1 VLAIKKSPSLRQ
13 SAFTA
18 GGDTVRLTLSRRT
31 FFQNINQSIGT
42 KMQSTFDERNWLA
55 WLVKVRILI
64 LTFLLV
70 IQLAVAELTPTVLP
84 LRLFVSTIVLWFSLS
99 LFYVVLLSFWQ
110 EHRLQA
116 TLQILTD
123 LVLVSLVVHETGGWD
138 SSLNFLYPLVIIVAS
153 ILLPRVWAY
162 LVAALAF
169 ILYGTV
175 LDLNFYGVVRSYCTT
190 HPGLKALQA
199 IIFVNL
205 FAYLA
210 VSYLAGLL
218 AAKLR
223 QARVQLK
230 DASGALESLQVLH
243 ENIIQSIS
251 SGLITTGLDG
261 RITLVNSA
269 AQKLLDRTPDR
280 LLGTPVAKLFLD
292 PLPNADSQQTHG
304 EVRFEVSSDKA
315 NPFRKTF
322 RVRVAQLN
330 VPERGALGY
339 VYAFDDLTEIR
350 RLEREVRMQD
360 RLAAVG
366 RLAAAIAHEIRNPL
380 TSIAGSVSMLSGI
393 PEMNQEHRQLLDIV
407 TRESQRLNGIITDFL
422 AYSRG
427 KQYHFDKVDLVPL
440 LEDTLTLVRHRM
452 TAENTGITVESNLA
466 VREALA
472 IADGD
477 RLKQVFWNFSENAVR
492 AMRDG
497 GTLKVAIERIGDD
510 WQISFADT
518 GSGMT
523 PQQTEKIF
531 EPFQSSFE
539 GGTGLGLAV
548 VYQIVQAHE
557 GKVWARSRPGQGT
570 TFVLKLRRLDAD
582 RHAAQPATELNSGA
596 SESRVRPL
604 AALAASAAEGRPR
617 G

>member
-1 VLAIKKSPSLRQ
+1 
-13 SAFTA
+13 
-18 GGDTVRLTLSRRT
+18 
-31 FFQNINQSIGT
+31 
-42 KMQSTFDERNWLA
+42 MQSTFDERNWLA

-64 LTFLLV
+64 LTFLLA
-70 IQLAVAELTPTVLP
+70 IQLAVAELTPTRLP
-84 LRLFVSTIVLWFSLS
+84 LRLFLSTMLLWYTVS
-99 LFYVVLLSFWQ
+99 LFYVVLLSFWH

-116 TLQILTD
+116 SLQVLTD
-123 LVLVSLVVHETGGWD
+123 LVMISLVVHETGGWD
-138 SSLNFLYPLVIIVAS
+138 SSLNFLYPLAIIVAG
-153 ILLPRVWAY
+153 ILLPRVWAH
-162 LVAALAF
+162 LMAALAF

-175 LDLNFYGVVRSYCTT
+175 LELNYYGVVHSYCTT
-190 HPGLKALQA
+190 HPELKALQG

-210 VSYLAGLL
+210 VAFLAGQLV
-218 AAKLR
+218 AKLR

-230 DASGALESLQVLH
+230 DASGALENLQILH
-243 ENIIQSIS
+243 ENIIQSVS

-261 RITLVNSA
+261 RITLVNNA
-269 AQKLLDRTPDR
+269 AQKLLERTGDQ
-280 LLGTPVAKLFLD
+280 LLGKSVTQLFID
-292 PLPNADSQQTHG
+292 ALPNGESQTHA
-304 EVRFEVSSDKA
+304 EVRFDTKGT
-315 NPFRKTF
+315 FRKTV
-322 RVRVAQLN
+322 RVRVAALN
-330 VPERGALGY
+330 VPERGVLGY
-339 VYAFDDLTEIR
+339 VYALDDLTEIR

-393 PEMNQEHRQLLDIV
+393 PEMSEEHRRLLEIV

-427 KQYHFDKVDLVPL
+427 KKYHFDKADLVLL
-440 LEDTLTLVRHRM
+440 LEDTLTLMRHRM
-452 TAENTGITVESNLA
+452 TAENTGITIESRFA
-466 VREALA
+466 VSEAWV

-477 RLKQVFWNFSENAVR
+477 RIKQVFWNIAENAVR

-497 GTLKVAIERIGDD
+497 GTLKVGIERLGDD
-510 WQISFADT
+510 WQVSFADT
-518 GSGMT
+518 GTGMT
-523 PQQTEKIF
+523 PQQSEKIF

-557 GKVWARSRPGQGT
+557 GKVWARSKPGQGT
-570 TFVLKLRRLDAD
+570 TLVLRLRRLDAE
-582 RHAAQPATELNSGA
+582 RSASGTRPAE
-596 SESRVRPL
+596 
-604 AALAASAAEGRPR
+604 ALAATALQAAPSPQLAAAAAEGRLR

>member
-1 VLAIKKSPSLRQ
+1 
-13 SAFTA
+13 
-18 GGDTVRLTLSRRT
+18 
-31 FFQNINQSIGT
+31 
-42 KMQSTFDERNWLA
+42 MQSTFDERNWLA

-64 LTFLLV
+64 LTFLLA
-70 IQLAVAELTPTVLP
+70 IQVAVAELTPTVLP
-84 LRLFVSTIVLWFSLS
+84 LRLFISTIILWFTLS
-99 LFYVVLLSFWQ
+99 LFYVFLLSFWQ

-123 LVLVSLVVHETGGWD
+123 LTMVSLVVHETGGWD
-138 SSLNFLYPLVIIVAS
+138 SSLNFLYPLVIIVAG
-153 ILLPRVWAY
+153 ILLPRIWAY
-162 LVAALAF
+162 LLAAFAF

-175 LDLNFYGVVRSYCTT
+175 LELNYFGVVRSYCST
-190 HPGLKALQA
+190 HPRLKTLQA

-218 AAKLR
+218 SGKLR
-223 QARVQLK
+223 LVRVQLE
-230 DASGALESLQVLH
+230 DASGALENLQVLH

-261 RITLVNSA
+261 HITLINNA
-269 AQKLLDRTPDR
+269 AQKVLERTPDQ
-280 LLGTPVAKLFLD
+280 LLKMPVNQLFLD
-292 PLPNADSQQTHG
+292 PLPNAESEQAHG
-304 EVRFEVSSDKA
+304 EVRFEVHTGTDKI
-315 NPFRKTF
+315 FRKTF
-322 RVRVAQLN
+322 RVRVARLN
-330 VPERGALGY
+330 VPERGVIGF
-339 VYAFDDLTEIR
+339 VYALDDLTEIR

-380 TSIAGSVSMLSGI
+380 TSIAGSVSMLSNV
-393 PEMNQEHRQLLDIV
+393 PEMNEEHKQLLGIV

-427 KQYHFDKVDLVPL
+427 KQYHFDKVDLVRL

-452 TAENTGITVESNLA
+452 TAEETHITVESHFE
-466 VREALA
+466 VREAWA

-477 RLKQVFWNFSENAVR
+477 RIKQVFWNFSENAVR
-492 AMRDG
+492 AMREG
-497 GTLKVAIERIGDD
+497 GTLRVSVEALGDD

-518 GSGMT
+518 GTGMT

-557 GKVWARSRPGQGT
+557 GKVWARSKPGQGT
-570 TFVLKLRRLDAD
+570 TFILKLRRLEAERQATKSDSAKAEFEAMGKPKELSVTPLPVPP
-582 RHAAQPATELNSGA
+582 AAFATA
-596 SESRVRPL
+596 
-604 AALAASAAEGRPR
+604 AAERRLR

>member
-1 VLAIKKSPSLRQ
+1 
-13 SAFTA
+13 
-18 GGDTVRLTLSRRT
+18 
-31 FFQNINQSIGT
+31 
-42 KMQSTFDERNWLA
+42 MQSTFDERIWLA

-70 IQLAVAELTPTVLP
+70 IELAIAELTPTHLP
-84 LRLFVSTIVLWFSLS
+84 VRLFLSTIFLWYTVS
-99 LFYVVLLSFWQ
+99 LFYVVLLSFWS

-116 TLQILTD
+116 SLQVLTD
-123 LVLVSLVVHETGGWD
+123 LFMISLVVHETGGWD
-138 SSLNFLYPLVIIVAS
+138 SSLNFLYPLAIIVAG

-175 LDLNFYGVVRSYCTT
+175 LELNYYGLVRSYYTT
-190 HPGLKALQA
+190 HPELKALQG

-210 VSYLAGLL
+210 VAYLAGQLV
-218 AAKLR
+218 AKLR

-230 DASGALESLQVLH
+230 DASGALEDLQILH

-261 RITLVNSA
+261 RITLVNNA
-269 AQKLLDRTPDR
+269 AQKLLERDPEQ
-280 LLGTPVAKLFLD
+280 LLGKPVADLFLD
-292 PLPNADSQQTHG
+292 ALPNAESQAHA
-304 EVRFEVSSDKA
+304 EVRFDVA
-315 NPFRKTF
+315 GTFRKTV
-322 RVRVAQLN
+322 RIRVAALH

-339 VYAFDDLTEIR
+339 VYALDDLTEIR
-350 RLEREVRMQD
+350 RLEREVRVQD

-393 PEMNQEHRQLLDIV
+393 PEMDEEHRRLLDIV

-422 AYSRG
+422 AYSRS
-427 KQYHFDKVDLVPL
+427 KKYHFDKIDLVLL
-440 LEDTLTLVRHRM
+440 LEDTLTLMKHRM
-452 TAENTGITVESNLA
+452 TSENTGIEIQKEFA
-466 VREALA
+466 VPAA
-472 IADGD
+472 WAMADGD
-477 RLKQVFWNFSENAVR
+477 KIKQVFWNIAENAVR
-492 AMRDG
+492 AMRKG
-497 GTLKVAIERIGDD
+497 GTLRATIESNGDD
-510 WQISFADT
+510 WQIGFADT
-518 GSGMT
+518 GIGMT
-523 PQQTEKIF
+523 AQQTEKIF

-548 VYQIVQAHE
+548 VYQIIQAHE
-557 GKVWARSRPGQGT
+557 GKVWARSKPGQGT
-570 TFVLKLRRLDAD
+570 TFVLRLRQFDAGRQSAQNRPAEKL
-582 RHAAQPATELNSGA
+582 T
-596 SESRVRPL
+596 PL
-604 AALAASAAEGRPR
+604 ALPAFSPAHTVAVAAEGRRR